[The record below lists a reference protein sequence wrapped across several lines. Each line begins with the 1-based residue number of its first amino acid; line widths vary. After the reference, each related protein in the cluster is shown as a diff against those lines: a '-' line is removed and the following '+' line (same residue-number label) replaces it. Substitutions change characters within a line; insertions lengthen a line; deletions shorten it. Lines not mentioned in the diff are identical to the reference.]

1 MCVYGCVRVYA
12 RVCACLYVFVT
23 SMHVISDVTN
33 AFSGCPT
40 HVLNAQMALR
50 CEFSIVTGSL

>member
-40 HVLNAQMALR
+40 HVLNAADGF
-50 CEFSIVTGSL
+50 EV

>member
-40 HVLNAQMALR
+40 HVLNAADGFEVRILY
-50 CEFSIVTGSL
+50 CNW